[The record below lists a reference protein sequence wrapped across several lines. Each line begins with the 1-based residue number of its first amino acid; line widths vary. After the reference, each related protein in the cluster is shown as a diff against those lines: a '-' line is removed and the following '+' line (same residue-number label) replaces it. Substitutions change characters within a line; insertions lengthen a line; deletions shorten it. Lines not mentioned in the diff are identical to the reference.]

1 MREENS
7 ISIFNSKSHL
17 FQILR
22 ELAELNGT
30 TSNCNGTLA
39 RIHLVRTLT
48 LKHLFSHSRD
58 SDSVEFQKKNPMTRV
73 HMEYKINP
81 DMQKN
86 CSKL

>member
-48 LKHLFSHSRD
+48 LKHLATHVTVIPWNFKKKSNDKSSHG
-58 SDSVEFQKKNPMTRV
+58 V
-73 HMEYKINP
+73 
-81 DMQKN
+81 
-86 CSKL
+86 